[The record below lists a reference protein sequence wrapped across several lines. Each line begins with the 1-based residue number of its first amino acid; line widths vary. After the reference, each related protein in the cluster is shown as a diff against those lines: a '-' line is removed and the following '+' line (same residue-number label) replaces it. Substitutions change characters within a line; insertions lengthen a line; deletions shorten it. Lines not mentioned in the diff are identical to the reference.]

1 MTPIRAKFRVT
12 SMRQDMNGAMIHLEQ
27 ICGGIVQDKMFLE
40 FASGNIKLAIP
51 PGAQEVGM
59 FRPGMDFYVDF
70 IESEDA

>member
-12 SMRQDMNGAMIHLEQ
+12 SMRQDMNGARINLAQ

-59 FRPGMDFYVDF
+59 FKPGMDFYVDF
-70 IESEDA
+70 VESEDA